1 MGIFCTKIGFRT
13 QNRDRSLQSNVARPL
28 EITFKL
34 GDKMPQNIYLNL
46 PRPIQNLAL
55 SLYGAKLYNERFSG
69 YIPKEYDGKL
79 NLTDNFS
86 EQDFVAQTAR
96 LRALISHCKEF
107 VPYYAKFL
115 KNVNTRTILPSD
127 IFNILPVIT
136 KADVLA
142 DTTRFISTAPKTKA
156 ALKTANTSGS
166 SGTPLSVKYTDESRR
181 INYRIYNSALNQF
194 GCHYRSKSTTFAG
207 RVLYRQPKQ
216 NPDRYDFFNRTQYIS
231 SYFISDANINYYVN
245 ALNNWKPEFIDT
257 YPSAIVELIKL
268 ANAGGLNF
276 TFSPKVVV
284 TSSENLSSDARH
296 LIESTLNTTVLDHYG
311 CTEMAINAFST
322 GNGYYANPRFSV
334 LELQHSFDNHY
345 EVITSGLLN
354 FGMPLLRYKIGDMV
368 TRVSSTSDY
377 VFSSVDGRLDDIIVT
392 PEGKKIGR
400 MDPAFKGIEGI
411 VSAQIVQEAINRIT
425 VLVVLDSKEAS
436 RFNSALLVSNIKE
449 RTSQAIDVEIE
460 CVAEIAKGANGKF
473 KSVISEI
480 SKK

>member
-1 MGIFCTKIGFRT
+1 M
-13 QNRDRSLQSNVARPL
+13 L
-28 EITFKL
+28 
-34 GDKMPQNIYLNL
+34 QNIYLNL
-46 PRPIQNLAL
+46 PSPIQNMSL
-55 SLYGAKLYNERFSG
+55 SIFGAKLYRERFAGS
-69 YIPKEYDGKL
+69 IPTEYAGKIAL
-79 NLTDNFS
+79 LDEFS
-86 EQDFVAQTAR
+86 EQDFIAQTSR
-96 LRALISHCKEF
+96 LRALIIHCKEY
-107 VPYYAKFL
+107 VPFYQPYL
-115 KNVNTRTILPSD
+115 RNVNPATLSAAD
-127 IFNILPVIT
+127 LGNILPVIS

-142 DTTRFISTAPKTKA
+142 NSSQFTSTHPEIQNR
-156 ALKTANTSGS
+156 LKTANTSGS
-166 SGTPLSVKYTDESRR
+166 SGTPLSIKYTDESRR

-207 RVLYRQPKQ
+207 RILYRQPKR

-231 SYFISDANINYYVN
+231 SYFISDESINYYVD
-245 ALNNWKPEFIDT
+245 ALNRWQPEFIDT

-268 ANAGGLNF
+268 ARDRGLKF
-276 TFSPKVVV
+276 TFTPKVVL

-368 TRVSSTSDY
+368 SRGSSTSDY

-400 MDPAFKGIEGI
+400 MDPAFKGVEGI
-411 VSAQIVQEAINRIT
+411 ASAQIIQESLNKII

-436 RFNSALLVSNIKE
+436 RFDSTLLASNIKE

-460 CVAEIAKGANGKF
+460 YVKEIVKGANGKF
-473 KSVISEI
+473 KSVV
-480 SKK
+480 SKINKK